1 MTIEIDVLEP
11 YQELVDAA
19 RLEEVA
25 RRTLETE
32 RAQGDITILITDD
45 ERVAELNQRYLGK
58 EGPTDVLSFPAND
71 PNASDG
77 FVLPPGEAA
86 YLGDILIALPYTQRQ
101 AERLGRPLADELAL
115 LVVHGVLHLLGY
127 DHATPEE
134 KATMWARQNAILAA
148 LGMPPLEA

>member
-25 RRTLETE
+25 RRTLEAE

-45 ERVAELNQRYLGK
+45 ETVAELNQRYLGK
-58 EGPTDVLSFPAND
+58 EGPTDVLSFPANG

-134 KATMWARQNAILAA
+134 KAAMWARQNAILAA